1 MLKTLYQS
9 FVVVLA
15 LLALPFAVLA
25 QADFRF
31 GYIIALKGDTLR
43 GSVDYGSGNRSASE
57 YRFRPDNA
65 AAGVQTSRLH
75 FDGEISVKDAAIN
88 GGARP
93 MVGLTLQHYMPLNGR
108 FRPFTE
114 AGISVGFA
122 LTNSNEYR
130 YRAQP
135 TSSQSPW
142 RPILD
147 NPRVNEESIL
157 AGLGASTLLPD
168 KRHLTAGFRAERTNS
183 FSEAVGVS
191 TGINRVCLSLSY
203 DLSKSC

>member
-1 MLKTLYQS
+1 ML
-9 FVVVLA
+9 V

-25 QADFRF
+25 QADFHP

-57 YRFRPDNA
+57 CRFRPGNA
-65 AAGVQTSRLH
+65 VVGVQTSSLH
-75 FDGEISVKDAAIN
+75 FDGEILVKDAAIN
-88 GGARP
+88 GEARP
-93 MVGLTLQHYMPLNGR
+93 MVGLALQQYLPLNVR
-108 FRPFTE
+108 FSPFTE

-135 TSSQSPW
+135 TSSHSSW

-147 NPRVNEESIL
+147 SLCGNEESIL
-157 AGLGASTLLPD
+157 AGLGASTLLPN
-168 KRHLTAGFRAERTNS
+168 KRHLTAEFRVERTNG

-191 TGINRVCLSLSY
+191 TGINRVCLLLSY